1 MVATEAGV
9 VVLVAGEEEEEEE
22 EDEAEA
28 AAGESPVLAEPAG
41 AAGVPATAA
50 SADFAAGSP

>member
-22 EDEAEA
+22 EAEA
-28 AAGESPVLAEPAG
+28 AAGESPVLAEPAD